1 MLFCT
6 DIDSIYI
13 MYMTIR
19 FLTCHFF
26 HAQDNKFLPLKQQ
39 NLKNVTYLM
48 YLHNLLLKGLLF
60 TVID

>member
-6 DIDSIYI
+6 DIDSTYN
-13 MYMTIR
+13 MYVTTM

-26 HAQDNKFLPLKQQ
+26 QAQANNFLPLKQE
-39 NLKNVTYLM
+39 NLKNVAYLM